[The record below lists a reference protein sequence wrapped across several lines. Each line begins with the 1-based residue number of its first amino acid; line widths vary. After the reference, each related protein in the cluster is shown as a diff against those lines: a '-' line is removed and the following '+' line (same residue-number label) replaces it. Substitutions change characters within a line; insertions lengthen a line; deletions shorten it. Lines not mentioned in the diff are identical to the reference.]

1 MYTKLQT
8 VKKKVVLF
16 CLVSVL
22 SMNTV
27 FAQVWEAA
35 LTGAI
40 AAGSVSIS
48 GQMSQTNALQAAVL
62 GENTVIS
69 SLLNDIYGYEKQMYD
84 YMSKAQGIVT
94 SAYSIGKC
102 LKMGS
107 DKITEQNNC
116 RKEAE
121 SHPEGLLVSS
131 LVTGQYS
138 DLIAESSA
146 LISYLTP
153 IVKGSGKN
161 NLLNSAE
168 RIRILSS
175 VENRLYNILF
185 SIKRM
190 KYNIQRLRVIHIARE
205 LSPDF
210 YYNFYNTRDAYETA
224 LIGLKRAQTKL

>member
-8 VKKKVVLF
+8 VKKKAVLL
-16 CLVSVL
+16 CLISIL
-22 SMNTV
+22 FMNTAY
-27 FAQVWEAA
+27 AQWEVA

-48 GQMSQTNALQAAVL
+48 NQMNVTNGLQAAVL
-62 GENTVIS
+62 GENTIIS
-69 SLLNDIYGYEKQMYD
+69 SLLNDIHGYEKQMYD

-107 DKITEQNNC
+107 DIISELNNC
-116 RKEAE
+116 RKEAQ

-131 LVTGQYS
+131 LVTDQYS
-138 DLIAESSA
+138 DLIAESAA
-146 LISYLTP
+146 LVSYLTP
-153 IVKGSGKN
+153 IVKGSGKD

-168 RIRILSS
+168 RIRILST